1 MKKKPR
7 VPKYPA
13 DCNVL
18 KRVMNRIQPFT
29 EEEMTNLSLPL
40 RMSYEAMRTGT
51 APEMDWS
58 DMAAAINTCV
68 LRTVG
73 MPREVI
79 EVSNAAVEAL
89 AKMYARFKKWGKF
102 DPLAAELEDLEAG
115 LDLHEQLCRLSTPV
129 QMVKAL
135 RAVEGVT

>member
-29 EEEMTNLSLPL
+29 EEEMTDLSLPL
-40 RMSYEAMRTGT
+40 RMSYEAMRKGYGN
-51 APEMDWS
+51 ERDLS
-58 DMAAAINTCV
+58 DMAAAINTTV
-68 LRTVG
+68 MRTKNMAPEIQAV
-73 MPREVI
+73 P
-79 EVSNAAVEAL
+79 SAAVIAL
-89 AKMYARFKKWGKF
+89 AKIYQRFTKWGKF
-102 DPLAAELEDLEAG
+102 DPLANELADIEAG
-115 LDLHEQLCRLSTPV
+115 LDLHEQLCRLSTPI

-135 RAVEGVT
+135 RAVEGVM